1 MYHPFQTSSFGFS
14 LQNYTAGDNESWNFL
29 DNIDLYHQPIPSL
42 EISMTVFFIRSSLA
56 IIGEYVN
63 VKLYLKL
70 KDETG
75 ILTDILK
82 LNTITQMVMI
92 PLHLLLYTTTDFIHP
107 VNEII
112 GEWFCIIG
120 WFVLLWGWQIVHF
133 HSFIVGL
140 MRFMFIVKSEKV
152 QKTGRENM
160 KNAFYYISIFIPLV
174 IVLWGLV
181 HFTKEVR
188 ASPNVSRC
196 YGVDHR
202 IFLADTS
209 SLSILTED
217 YTDLVTDINIDGPL
231 EIVRSI
237 LNKLSNL
244 LHRTILVLNG
254 LSLSEGFLNYMTLS
268 YMNRYVFI
276 KR

>member
-1 MYHPFQTSSFGFS
+1 M
-14 LQNYTAGDNESWNFL
+14 
-29 DNIDLYHQPIPSL
+29 
-42 EISMTVFFIRSSLA
+42 
-56 IIGEYVN
+56 
-63 VKLYLKL
+63 
-70 KDETG
+70 
-75 ILTDILK
+75 
-82 LNTITQMVMI
+82 
-92 PLHLLLYTTTDFIHP
+92 
-107 VNEII
+107 
-112 GEWFCIIG
+112 
-120 WFVLLWGWQIVHF
+120 HF